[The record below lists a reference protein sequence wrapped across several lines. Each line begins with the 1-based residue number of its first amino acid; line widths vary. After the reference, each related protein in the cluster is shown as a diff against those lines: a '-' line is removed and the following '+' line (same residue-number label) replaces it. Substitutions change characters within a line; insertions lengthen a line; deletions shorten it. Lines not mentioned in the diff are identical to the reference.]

1 MQRVGRLP
9 SLLPSWTSGT
19 FSLAKEVSVSMAPG
33 LISPV
38 QTLQVVVTVQGART
52 SFRAFPPEAT
62 GGSVQ
67 KDLTFCG
74 LLEKTR
80 TLVKQ
85 LVGKRKAAV
94 CFIQTTLWCR
104 DWDNSSL
111 GNTINIY

>member
-1 MQRVGRLP
+1 
-9 SLLPSWTSGT
+9 
-19 FSLAKEVSVSMAPG
+19 MAPG

-38 QTLQVVVTVQGART
+38 QTLQVVTVQGAHT
-52 SFRAFPPEAT
+52 SSRAFPPEAT

-85 LVGKRKAAV
+85 LVGKRKAAM
-94 CFIQTTLWCR
+94 CFIQTTLWCG